1 MVSDTILNV
10 INEQITKELY
20 SSYLYLQMAAW
31 FEHKTLPGFAS
42 WMKVQAQ
49 EEIAHAMILYNYL
62 NERGGMVTLGDIKMP
77 PAEYTSPLNILEKT
91 VEHEKSITAAINDC
105 VDLAI
110 KEKDHATKN
119 RLDWFVTE
127 QVEEESSP
135 SALVEQLKIIKDDGA
150 AMFMLDRELSARVF
164 ITPTPLAGE

>member
-49 EEIAHAMILYNYL
+49 KKSH
-62 NERGGMVTLGDIKMP
+62 TL
-77 PAEYTSPLNILEKT
+77 
-91 VEHEKSITAAINDC
+91 
-105 VDLAI
+105 
-110 KEKDHATKN
+110 
-119 RLDWFVTE
+119 
-127 QVEEESSP
+127 
-135 SALVEQLKIIKDDGA
+135 
-150 AMFMLDRELSARVF
+150 
-164 ITPTPLAGE
+164 